1 MTAKPKSL
9 PAHSV
14 DLSEAPEVTEAW
26 VREADLY
33 EGEKL
38 IRRGRP
44 PSPAHK
50 APVTLRMDPQALALW
65 RASGKGWQTR
75 AAALLA
81 ERAPK

>member
-1 MTAKPKSL
+1 LADP
-9 PAHSV
+9 
-14 DLSEAPEVTEAW
+14 DEAPEVTDAW

-33 EGEKL
+33 EGDKL

-44 PSPAHK
+44 PSQVHK
-50 APVTLRMDPQALALW
+50 APVTLRLDPQALALW

-75 AAALLA
+75 AAAVLA